1 MIYKWLL
8 LLQNIDIKIIISD
21 FYIID
26 YWYGIVLCI
35 TEDDLKSYYN
45 VMVHEKKVVF

>member
-1 MIYKWLL
+1 MVYKWLL
-8 LLQNIDIKIIISD
+8 LYINIKIIISD

-35 TEDDLKSYYN
+35 IEDDLKLYYN
-45 VMVHEKKVVF
+45 VLVYGKKVVF